1 MNIDRKK
8 LEKLFDEHF
17 MYESSN
23 EVFDAMDEIID
34 YAEKVVKLFAIP
46 DVVGRSEQ
54 LSLSTGGCYE
64 CPKCG
69 KSLHVSDYDHDYKA

>member
-34 YAEKVVKLFAIP
+34 YAEKVVKLFVIP
-46 DVVGRSEQ
+46 DAVGQSEQ
-54 LSLSTGGCYE
+54 LKCMMKRTDGNCDCGISSCIEGGW
-64 CPKCG
+64 
-69 KSLHVSDYDHDYKA
+69 

>member
-17 MYESSN
+17 FYESSN

-34 YAEKVVKLFAIP
+34 YAEKVVKLFATP
-46 DVVGRSEQ
+46 DVVGQSEQ
-54 LSLSTGGCYE
+54 LPCDV
-64 CPKCG
+64 CG
-69 KSLHVSDYDHDYKA
+69 SNDVIEAPHMGRNCNRCNPL